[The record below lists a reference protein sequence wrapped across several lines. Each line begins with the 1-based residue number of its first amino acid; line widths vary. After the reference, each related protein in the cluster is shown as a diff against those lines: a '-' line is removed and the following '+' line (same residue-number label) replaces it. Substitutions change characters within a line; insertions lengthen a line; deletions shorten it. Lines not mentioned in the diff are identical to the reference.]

1 MAMRVMPG
9 LLYGPD
15 HAYGNPLS
23 GSGTEESVGKIRTG
37 DLVEFHD
44 TWFKPNNASL
54 VIVGDVTMEE
64 IKPKLERLFSNWDRD
79 SIPKKNVG
87 SVEHRS
93 KPELY
98 LIDKPGTPT
107 TVIFAGHVAPP
118 KANPNEIAIETM
130 NNILGGVFTSRIN
143 MNLREDKHWSYGSGS
158 MLFDARF
165 QRPFLAYGLVQTDKA
180 SESMMEIEKELKEI
194 ISVRPPTA
202 DELNKVIDNRV
213 LGLPGLWETN
223 SSVAGSISDIVT
235 YGYPDNYFDTYAS
248 KVRNLAVGDVADAA
262 VEVIHPD
269 NLIWI
274 VVTDLAKTGEKI
286 KALGFDIIHYIDAD
300 GNPVK

>member
-143 MNLREDKHWSYGSGS
+143 MNLREDKHWSYG
-158 MLFDARF
+158 ARSQIRPLQN
-165 QRPFLAYGLVQTDKA
+165 QRVFIVSAGVQTDK
-180 SESMMEIEKELKEI
+180 SKESLVEVRKEL
-194 ISVRPPTA
+194 
-202 DELNKVIDNRV
+202 
-213 LGLPGLWETN
+213 
-223 SSVAGSISDIVT
+223 
-235 YGYPDNYFDTYAS
+235 
-248 KVRNLAVGDVADAA
+248 
-262 VEVIHPD
+262 
-269 NLIWI
+269 
-274 VVTDLAKTGEKI
+274 TGILE
-286 KALGFDIIHYIDAD
+286 
-300 GNPVK
+300 GNPVTSEELDKIKQNKVQRLAGRWETLDAVKRELRQMVAFNLSDDYYDTYSENLESLTLSEVRKAAGDLIKPDRLIWLVVV